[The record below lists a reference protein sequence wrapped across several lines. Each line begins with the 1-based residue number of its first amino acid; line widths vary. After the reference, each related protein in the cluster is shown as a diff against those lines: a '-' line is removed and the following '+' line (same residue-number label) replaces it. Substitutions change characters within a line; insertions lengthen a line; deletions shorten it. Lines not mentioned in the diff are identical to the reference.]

1 MGSSLLNGIEDYKLI
16 PQEGVRQYT
25 FPPHHSHNAIWDSN
39 VGPDGRFY
47 FGLASEIS
55 THGYVRLCVY
65 DYHTD
70 SVEELF
76 RAEDVIMPQDRAIR
90 ASKFHSSICPM
101 PDGRLIMTTH
111 TTDRSPNHPTWMPVA
126 YYHHL
131 WESFA
136 GSNIIIYD
144 PKTKKPENIGIPV
157 RHESIYGSRYDAAH
171 NALFCSGIFRGH
183 LYRVSLDDRS
193 VIDLGKMSENFSFR
207 LVIGSDGNL
216 YGASRSGY
224 LYKVDTE
231 TLKITDLG
239 YQFQHTV
246 TRYPSRY
253 NNLSIARTGPD
264 GRLYL
269 AGMYSPYLLALDP
282 PTGKIENMGK
292 YIPTEK
298 FNAEEN
304 RNVIFGMDFDTKGV
318 LWYCVSAIND
328 GGEHHEFGLPAGLF
342 RWDVARGG
350 KPEYMGI
357 AGVPERAACTV
368 SEVSVNKEDILYI
381 SSTNHMLDGPQVIG
395 VDLKV
400 FDTSKPET
408 GGMVKDPY
416 FLKNDPGYAKDR
428 QQIKYYEDQAAAN
441 PTDVSYEPA
450 CLPALLW
457 RALAP
462 DHIED
467 SCVKALFWDGA
478 DLCGICGEKDT
489 YAFRIRD
496 GEIVMLKPLSE
507 LAGAEKY
514 FFLAGSAR
522 PAFSKDS
529 FPPLPFVPGRQ
540 YKAVASAAA
549 DLPGGRKLIGTED
562 GLLAILEN
570 GKVKG
575 LGAPSAN
582 GPIHALSAVPGK
594 ARVYGVSGDPEDI
607 PTLFM
612 WDDETGLTSLGCM
625 AHGQGDDI
633 RKVFNLTCVTSL
645 AVSPD
650 GKYLAVGA
658 DERLGTVVIYRLP

>member
-1 MGSSLLNGIEDYKLI
+1 MPVDQAIQNLRCFFADFIALCPISGIIEISGGFLALFQQRLAVFQAAFRIPAVLFDNIPERASAAGLIGKITVEAVFKLI
-16 PQEGVRQYT
+16 EETRRLSHKGGFQFDFDACSSVFADQPLQGC
-25 FPPHHSHNAIWDSN
+25 HH
-39 VGPDGRFY
+39 F
-47 FGLASEIS
+47 F
-55 THGYVRLCVY
+55 
-65 DYHTD
+65 
-70 SVEELF
+70 
-76 RAEDVIMPQDRAIR
+76 IR
-90 ASKFHSSICPM
+90 SCIRC
-101 PDGRLIMTTH
+101 
-111 TTDRSPNHPTWMPVA
+111 
-126 YYHHL
+126 
-131 WESFA
+131 
-136 GSNIIIYD
+136 
-144 PKTKKPENIGIPV
+144 
-157 RHESIYGSRYDAAH
+157 
-171 NALFCSGIFRGH
+171 
-183 LYRVSLDDRS
+183 
-193 VIDLGKMSENFSFR
+193 GK
-207 LVIGSDGNL
+207 
-216 YGASRSGY
+216 
-224 LYKVDTE
+224 DT
-231 TLKITDLG
+231 
-239 YQFQHTV
+239 
-246 TRYPSRY
+246 
-253 NNLSIARTGPD
+253 
-264 GRLYL
+264 
-269 AGMYSPYLLALDP
+269 DP

-342 RWDVARGG
+342 RWDVSRGG

-507 LAGAEKY
+507 LAGAEKF

-529 FPPLPFVPGRQ
+529 FPPLPFVPGGQ

-650 GKYLAVGA
+650 GKYLAVGS